1 MSTLATRIGREA
13 GRPYMP
19 IEIFNISASRENAL
33 ASADAV
39 YLYGSHLHV
48 VARHLSGRLERIR
61 NLCAPHG
68 RGFRALL

>member
-33 ASADAV
+33 AFGAYQEFVRSAWSWLPGSAV
-39 YLYGSHLHV
+39 TETTPSLFLPST
-48 VARHLSGRLERIR
+48 
-61 NLCAPHG
+61 
-68 RGFRALL
+68 